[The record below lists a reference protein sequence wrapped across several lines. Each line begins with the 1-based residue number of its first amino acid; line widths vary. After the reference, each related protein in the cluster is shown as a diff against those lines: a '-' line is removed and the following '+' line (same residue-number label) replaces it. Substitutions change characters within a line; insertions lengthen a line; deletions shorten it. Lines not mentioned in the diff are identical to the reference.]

1 MDREKP
7 LGKFLLTFFLSAVC
21 FLLLVFSIFPSTTLI
36 VKKKHDLNVAKLT
49 FILQYFFGEFICGIL
64 IMYLFNYFSQLIKLL
79 IKFNRDHAV
88 YLTFKLISFKKL
100 GPPPKKRVAHFGWS
114 REITTQAGWKK
125 IGEHASL
132 SIFWSRFQSESS
144 LLTGEKGEETDGDES
159 SSVTSSTPEG

>member
-7 LGKFLLTFFLSAVC
+7 LGKFLLTFFLSTVC
-21 FLLLVFSIFPSTTLI
+21 FLLLVFCIFPSTTLI

-88 YLTFKLISFKKL
+88 YLTFKLISFRNL
-100 GPPPKKRVAHFGWS
+100 GPPPKKSACTFWLKQRNNDASGL
-114 REITTQAGWKK
+114 KK
-125 IGEHASL
+125 N
-132 SIFWSRFQSESS
+132 W
-144 LLTGEKGEETDGDES
+144 
-159 SSVTSSTPEG
+159 

>member
-1 MDREKP
+1 M
-7 LGKFLLTFFLSAVC
+7 LFIA
-21 FLLLVFSIFPSTTLI
+21 SIFHLSIYNFNCKKETWFKCGQINFYTT
-36 VKKKHDLNVAKLT
+36 V
-49 FILQYFFGEFICGIL
+49 FFGEFICRIL

-88 YLTFKLISFKKL
+88 YLTFKLISFKNL